1 MPAIGVDDP
10 EMSYRRGFE
19 HGAVEMFRA
28 VEQFLDPATRE
39 VLRAWIQ
46 DIHGWRYKAMLG
58 YPPTWRLASLNNPR
72 HCFATT
78 TRHVDFVSTLS
89 KLSHFA

>member
-10 EMSYRRGFE
+10 GMSYRRGFE

-28 VEQFLDPATRE
+28 VERFLDPATRE

-46 DIHGWRYKAMLG
+46 EDIHGWRYKAMLG
-58 YPPTWRLASLNNPR
+58 YPPTWRLASLNNF
-72 HCFATT
+72 HCRGTPP
-78 TRHVDFVSTLS
+78 TRLWIARR
-89 KLSHFA
+89 LGPM